1 MCDTLRA
8 EKVLINKKK
17 KLFVEDYIVDNLF
30 KTTLNV

>member
-8 EKVLINKKK
+8 EKVLINKK